1 MKIKNMV
8 YVLIVLGLIAL
19 SGCSEAKPA
28 GLSDDALI
36 GIADNILKAV
46 DANDFSLFSQDL
58 SEQMKAAFSEA
69 QFNGLHDMLLK
80 ASGHYQSLDKPALTN
95 NQGYAIYRFPAT
107 YENETVYVTLTFLVG
122 GDKVEG
128 FFLDSPNLREVPK

>member
-1 MKIKNMV
+1 MKIKNV
-8 YVLIVLGLIAL
+8 FFVWISLGLIAL

-28 GLSDDALI
+28 GLSDDALMST
-36 GIADNILKAV
+36 ADIILKAV
-46 DANDFSLFSQDL
+46 DANDFEQFSQEMSD
-58 SEQMKAAFSEA
+58 QMNAAFSET

-80 ASGHYQSLDKPALTN
+80 ASGHYQSLDKPSLTN
-95 NQGYAIYRFPAT
+95 NQGYAIYRFPAK

>member
-1 MKIKNMV
+1 MV
-8 YVLIVLGLIAL
+8 YVLIVLGLIAF